1 MESRLL
7 IRLESQTTSAKPSL
21 YGSTERKT
29 SMARSY
35 NSMRPR
41 RSRQYIFTLRSTQL
55 AQSIP
60 SPESLACLP
69 LLPAFLAHSLVFPF
83 WSPRDLRQ
91 AKLIPSHIYCPL
103 WNAFLCKLCLNFSHL
118 SQSSWNYT
126 FINPFHFSSP
136 PWYVL
141 SLIS

>member
-7 IRLESQTTSAKPSL
+7 IRLESQTTSAKTSL
-21 YGSTERKT
+21 YGFTNRKT
-29 SMARSY
+29 SMVRSY

-41 RSRQYIFTLRSTQL
+41 RSRQYTFTLRSTQL

-69 LLPAFLAHSLVFPF
+69 LAPAFSAHSLIFPF
-83 WSPRDLRQ
+83 WSPQVPRQ

-103 WNAFLCKLCLNFSHL
+103 RNAFLCQLRLSFSHL
-118 SQSSWNYT
+118 SQPSWNYI

-136 PWYVL
+136 P
-141 SLIS
+141 